1 MKKLFILLIVL
12 VLFSCN
18 SKKEEV
24 KTEETS
30 QEVNVYTHRH
40 YESDKE
46 LFAKFEKET
55 GIKINVLKAD
65 ADQLIARIEQE
76 GKNSPADLLLTV
88 DAGNLWK
95 AKNKGI
101 SQSINSNVLNNN
113 IPDYLRDPE
122 GHWFGLTKRV
132 RLLAYSKERF
142 KPEKNMSY
150 EDLAKPQYNGKILV
164 RPSDNIYNQSLLAS
178 IIANKGVDYA
188 TQWAEGVVKNMA
200 RKPSG
205 NDRDQVKAVAAGEG
219 DIAIVNSYY
228 IAKMINSDDEL
239 EREAVSKVKILFPNG
254 DDRGSH
260 INISGGIILKNAPNK
275 ENAIKLLEFLSG
287 EEAQSVFANANY
299 EYPVNPKIEAS
310 GILLDWGTFKED
322 TLNLSELGKNNL
334 DAVKIFD
341 VVGWN

>member
-1 MKKLFILLIVL
+1 
-12 VLFSCN
+12 
-18 SKKEEV
+18 
-24 KTEETS
+24 
-30 QEVNVYTHRH
+30 
-40 YESDKE
+40 
-46 LFAKFEKET
+46 
-55 GIKINVLKAD
+55 
-65 ADQLIARIEQE
+65 
-76 GKNSPADLLLTV
+76 
-88 DAGNLWK
+88 
-95 AKNKGI
+95 
-101 SQSINSNVLNNN
+101 
-113 IPDYLRDPE
+113 
-122 GHWFGLTKRV
+122 
-132 RLLAYSKERF
+132 
-142 KPEKNMSY
+142 
-150 EDLAKPQYNGKILV
+150 
-164 RPSDNIYNQSLLAS
+164 
-178 IIANKGVDYA
+178 GVDYA

-239 EREAVSKVKILFPNG
+239 EREAVNKVKILFPNG

-322 TLNLSELGKNNL
+322 TLNL
-334 DAVKIFD
+334 
-341 VVGWN
+341 